1 MRRPFLLMTF
11 AMALAGSLPTHAA
24 KPATAA
30 ATLTTSQLPRTV
42 RPFHYDVMIAP
53 DAAALRFTGKVG
65 IAIEVIQ
72 PTSTITLNAVD
83 LTFTGVK
90 LTADQKSWDATRTE
104 IDEKQHTATFSFD
117 HQLAKGRYRL
127 TIDYS
132 GKIGTQAAG
141 LFAIDYPTAEGKK
154 RALYTQFESAD
165 ARRMVPSWDEPA
177 FKATFALEVAVPSDL
192 MAVSNMPVAEKKQL
206 PDGRSLVRF
215 APTPKM
221 STYLLFFGLGEFE
234 RATAEQDGV
243 ELGVVTK
250 KGSIGQAAFILESSK
265 AVLKE
270 LNDYFGVKYPL
281 PKLDNV
287 AAPGGSQSFGAMENW
302 GAIFS
307 FEFAILLD
315 PAISSQSDKQRAFGT
330 ATHEIAH
337 QWFGNLVT
345 MRWWDDLWLNE
356 GFASWITDRTVTKL
370 HPEWNTALSGLSRRE
385 WAMAQDALETTQPV
399 VRHVETVEQMR
410 PDAITYQKG
419 AAVIGMVEEY
429 VGRKAWADGVRN
441 YMKKHAYGNAVS
453 DDLWTQ
459 IEAAARKPVKAIAH
473 DFTLQ
478 PGVPLIR
485 VEAAPCSKGSTTL
498 KLNQGEFSRDH
509 PEKKPLRWRVPVIVQ
524 QVGTSPTYRT
534 LVRNGAATIT
544 LPGCAPVIV
553 NAGQSGYYRTLYPAE
568 HFSQL
573 AANFTSLKPID
584 QLGLLSDSWSLGMA
598 GLQSPAN
605 FLDLAKST
613 PLSADPKVW
622 GQIAG
627 VFATLD
633 RNYETDPA
641 RRATFRKFATGR
653 LAPKLAQLGWT
664 AQPNEPETFPIL
676 RNELIETLSGLGDA
690 TVIAEAR
697 RRVAARAADPTAV
710 PGALR
715 RTVFAVVAAHADA
728 ATWDQMHA
736 AALAEKVP
744 LLRDQMFQQLAAA
757 EDPELARKGLALAL
771 TGEPGETGGA
781 AMIRRAAGLH
791 PDMAVDFALDNLA
804 VVNTKM
810 DGEARS
816 RFIPALARGSLDPAM
831 IAKLNAYAEKYLAPT
846 ARRELKASMA
856 NISYRIKAA
865 RERLPLIDA
874 WLARNPG

>member
-1 MRRPFLLMTF
+1 MRSPVRHPFIFLTF
-11 AMALAGSLPTHAA
+11 AMAFMATGSP
-24 KPATAA
+24 PVTAA
-30 ATLTTSQLPRTV
+30 AAQTTTQLPRTV
-42 RPFHYDVMIAP
+42 RPLHYDVMITP

-65 IAIEVIQ
+65 IAIEVVR

-83 LTFTGVK
+83 MAFSSVNLAT
-90 LTADQKSWDATRTE
+90 DQESWAASKTE
-104 IDEKQHTATFSFD
+104 INESTQTASFSFD
-117 HQLAKGRYRL
+117 RQLAKGRYRL
-127 TIDYS
+127 TLDYS

-141 LFAIDYPTAEGKK
+141 LFAIDYPTADGKK

-177 FKATFALEVAVPSDL
+177 FKATFTLEVAVPSDL
-192 MAVSNMPVAEKKQL
+192 MAVSNMPVTDRKPL
-206 PDGRSLVRF
+206 GDGRSLVRF

-234 RATAEQDGV
+234 RATAQQDGV

-250 KGSIGQAAFILESSK
+250 KGSSGQAGYVLESSK

-307 FEFAILLD
+307 FEQAILLD
-315 PAISSQSDKQRAFGT
+315 PAISSQADKQRAFGT

-356 GFASWITDRTVTKL
+356 GFASWMTDRTTRIL
-370 HPEWNTALSGLSRRE
+370 RPEWNTALSVVSRRE
-385 WAMAQDALETTQPV
+385 WALDQDALETTQPV

-429 VGRKAWADGVRN
+429 VGRKAWADGVRL
-441 YMKKHAYGNAVS
+441 YMKKYAYGNAIS

-485 VEAAPCSKGSTTL
+485 VESAICRKGSTTL
-498 KLNQGEFSRDH
+498 KLSQGEFSRDH

-524 QVGTSPTYRT
+524 QLGAAPTYRT
-534 LVRNGAATIT
+534 LVRNGAATLTI
-544 LPGCAPVIV
+544 PGCGPAIV
-553 NAGQSGYYRTLYPAE
+553 NAGQSGYYRTLYQGE

-573 AANFTSLKPID
+573 AANFTALNPID
-584 QLGLLSDSWSLGMA
+584 QLGILSDSWSLGMA
-598 GLQSPAN
+598 GLQSPVD
-605 FLDLAKST
+605 FLDLAKNT

-622 GQIAG
+622 GKIAG
-627 VFATLD
+627 VFAALD
-633 RNYETDPA
+633 RTYSTDAA
-641 RRATFRKFATGR
+641 RQAVFRKFAIGR
-653 LAPKLAQLGWT
+653 LAPKLAQVGWI
-664 AQPNEPETFPIL
+664 AQANEPDTFAIL
-676 RNELIETLSGLGDA
+676 RNELIETLGSLGDPA
-690 TVIAEAR
+690 VIGEAR
-697 RRVAARAADPTAV
+697 RRYAARAGDPSAL

-715 RTVFAVVAAHADA
+715 RPVLGVVAMHADA
-728 ATWDQMHA
+728 ATWDQLHA
-736 AALAEKVP
+736 AALAEKIP
-744 LLRDQMFQQLAAA
+744 LVKDQLFQLLAAV
-757 EDPELARKGLALAL
+757 EDPELVRKALALAL

-781 AMIRRAAGLH
+781 AMIRRAALLH
-791 PDMAVDFALDNLA
+791 PDLAVDFALDNLA
-804 VVNTKM
+804 LVNTKM
-810 DGEARS
+810 DTEARS
-816 RFIPALARGSLDPAM
+816 RYIPALARGSLDPAM
-831 IAKLNAYAEKYLAPT
+831 IAKLNAYAEKHLAPT
-846 ARRELKASMA
+846 ARREVKASVA

-874 WLARNPG
+874 WLAQNSG